1 MILYFNFDGDQYEFE
16 LTYKQVRETIT
27 EIYCEEYDCQEDF
40 KTIKS
45 FIFNCDLEDALF
57 DLYKDVLHDHF
68 RDEAYAK
75 YKDDCADDEYWK
87 NTDIH
92 GGV

>member
-1 MILYFNFDGDQYEFE
+1 MVLKYLFDGEQYEFE
-16 LTYKQVRETIT
+16 ITYKQVRETIT
-27 EIYCEEYDCQEDF
+27 EIYCEEYDCHKDF

-57 DLYKDVLHDHF
+57 DLYEDVLHEHF
-68 RDEAYAK
+68 RDEAYQQ
-75 YKDDCADDEYWK
+75 YKNDCADDDCWK
-87 NTDIH
+87 NENIH